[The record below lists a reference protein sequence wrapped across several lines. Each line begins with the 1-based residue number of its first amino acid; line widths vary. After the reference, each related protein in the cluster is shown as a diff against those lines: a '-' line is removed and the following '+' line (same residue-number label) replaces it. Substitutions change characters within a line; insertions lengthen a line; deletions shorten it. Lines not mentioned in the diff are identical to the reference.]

1 MTETA
6 SARRPWLAIA
16 LSVVFP
22 GLGHVY
28 LREWIRTG
36 LWLVLLFATA
46 WLVIPPEIIPQ
57 ETSYDAIMQASRNIP
72 RNASLLIVGLRVLNV
87 IDAYVLARQST
98 REEAIESGRQCPE
111 CGHDLADEDDDL
123 TFCPW
128 CATELQDTDEAESD
142 SNAAERSDADIE
154 R

>member
-6 SARRPWLAIA
+6 SAKRPWVAIA

-28 LREWIRTG
+28 LREWLRTG

-46 WLVIPPEIIPQ
+46 WLVIPPELIPQ
-57 ETSYDAIMQASRNIP
+57 EMSYEAIMQASRNIP
-72 RNASLLIVGLRVLNV
+72 RDVSFLILGLRVLNV
-87 IDAYVLARQST
+87 IDAYVLARQTT
-98 REEAIESGRQCPE
+98 RTEPATSGRQCPE
-111 CGHDLADEDDDL
+111 CGHDLSEADDDL

-128 CATELQDTDEAESD
+128 CATELESAEA
-142 SNAAERSDADIE
+142 ADNVG
-154 R
+154 RQGGS

>member
-6 SARRPWLAIA
+6 SAKRPWVAIV

-28 LREWIRTG
+28 LREWLRTG

-46 WLVIPPEIIPQ
+46 WLVIPPDLIPQ
-57 ETSYDAIMQASRNIP
+57 ETSYEAIMQASRNLP
-72 RNASLLIVGLRVLNV
+72 RDASFLILGLRVLNV
-87 IDAYVLARQST
+87 IDAYVLARQTT
-98 REEAIESGRQCPE
+98 RTDPVESGRQCPE
-111 CGHDLADEDDDL
+111 CGHDLSEADDDL

-128 CATELQDTDEAESD
+128 CATELESVEEAEAD
-142 SNAAERSDADIE
+142 SRFKL
-154 R
+154 

>member
-6 SARRPWLAIA
+6 SAKRPWVAIV

-28 LREWIRTG
+28 LREWLRTG

-46 WLVIPPEIIPQ
+46 WLVIPPELIPQ

-72 RNASLLIVGLRVLNV
+72 QDASLLIVGLRVLNV
-87 IDAYVLARQST
+87 IDAYVLARQTT
-98 REEAIESGRQCPE
+98 RVEAVESGTQCPE
-111 CGHDLADEDDDL
+111 CGHDLSDEGDDL

-128 CATELQDTDEAESD
+128 CATELESAEADEGD
-142 SNAAERSDADIE
+142 SRFEL
-154 R
+154 